1 MCTSIDSQSNVDI
14 VEIDAA
20 SYTGVDNIREIIE
33 KAQFLPSISKYKVY
47 IIDEVHMLSKGA
59 FNALLKILEEPPVHV
74 KFILATTEIHKV
86 PETILSRCQRY
97 DFRSIDADV
106 MRRHLQM
113 VAEKE
118 GIEIDSESL
127 DFIVSQASGGLR
139 NALSLF
145 EQLIIEGKITYA
157 HIVENYG
164 IPKKET
170 LEELY
175 TTLFEK
181 NAKAMTLFSEIVE
194 KYSLLVFFREFLFF
208 VKDQAL
214 ESMQD
219 AQKTRRHI
227 EILEHIETAYRNT
240 KHSVDVQTP
249 FFIGIL
255 KCISENEYSQLSSH
269 SETVPI
275 ASKPSLTISKPVQI
289 WEDSKNTDFSNVPES
304 IKPNTSPLPKNPEP
318 EKTSYEDIASVFA
331 TPSVSSEKTAFQKE
345 IFIETLKKL
354 TAPGALTMALKLS
367 TLQLS
372 DTTLKVFTTGK
383 LYFKNISTP
392 ESFELMQQAFQEMGF
407 WDITIEVV

>member
-1 MCTSIDSQSNVDI
+1 MTLYLTYRPKDFASLVGQDFIKTTLQTAVATGKLVGAYLFCGPRGTGKTSTARIFAKAMNCLDPQDGNPCGKCVMCTSIDSQSNVDI

-59 FNALLKILEEPPVHV
+59 FNALLKILEEPPAHV

-106 MRRHLQM
+106 MHRHLQM
-113 VAEKE
+113 VADKE

-127 DFIVSQASGGLR
+127 EFIVSQASGGLR

-145 EQLIIEGKITYA
+145 EQLVTDGKITYA
-157 HIVENYG
+157 HITENYG

-170 LEELY
+170 LQELY
-175 TTLFEK
+175 RYLYDKDSQATNLF
-181 NAKAMTLFSEIVE
+181 AEIAE

-214 ESMQD
+214 TTIQD
-219 AQKTRRHI
+219 AEKTRRHVD
-227 EILEHIETAYRNT
+227 ILEHIETAYRNT

-255 KCISENEYSQLSSH
+255 KCLSGNTAPMEIPKVVNISQKSAPTPPKDIPS
-269 SETVPI
+269 P
-275 ASKPSLTISKPVQI
+275 APKPKT
-289 WEDSKNTDFSNVPES
+289 
-304 IKPNTSPLPKNPEP
+304 EP
-318 EKTSYEDIASVFA
+318 TPPTPTPTSYEDIASVFA
-331 TPSVSSEKTAFQKE
+331 TPSVPGEKTAFQKE
-345 IFIETLKKL
+345 IFIGTLKKL
-354 TAPGALTMALKLS
+354 SAP
-367 TLQLS
+367 
-372 DTTLKVFTTGK
+372 
-383 LYFKNISTP
+383 
-392 ESFELMQQAFQEMGF
+392 
-407 WDITIEVV
+407 

>member
-33 KAQFLPSISKYKVY
+33 KAQFLPNTSRYKVY

-59 FNALLKILEEPPVHV
+59 FNALLKILEEPPAHV

-97 DFRSIDADV
+97 DFRSIDGDI
-106 MRRHLQM
+106 MKQHLQY

-118 GIEIDSESL
+118 GIEIDNESL
-127 DFIVSQASGGLR
+127 DFIVKQSAGWLR

-145 EQLIIEGKITYA
+145 EQLIVDGKILYQ
-157 HIVENYG
+157 HILENYG
-164 IPKKET
+164 IPQKDT
-170 LEELY
+170 LHELY
-175 TTLFEK
+175 TSLLNQDSQALKLFG
-181 NAKAMTLFSEIVE
+181 EIVE

-219 AQKTRRHI
+219 TQKTRRHI
-227 EILEHIETAYRNT
+227 DILEHIETAYRNT

-255 KCISENEYSQLSSH
+255 KCISKNEYSPLSSQW
-269 SETVPI
+269 ETVPVTR
-275 ASKPSLTISKPVQI
+275 KPSLISKPVPMQ
-289 WEDSKNTDFSNVPES
+289 EDGKNTDISNIPAS
-304 IKPNTSPLPKNPEP
+304 TKSNSSPLPKNPEP
-318 EKTSYEDIASVFA
+318 EITSYEDIASVFA
-331 TPSVSSEKTAFQKE
+331 SPSPVISTENAFRKE

-354 TAPGALTMALKLS
+354 SAPWVLMVALKCS
-367 TLQLS
+367 NLQFS
-372 DTTLKVFTTGK
+372 DITLKIFTTGK
-383 LYFKNISTP
+383 LYFKNLNTP
-392 ESFELMQQAFQEMGF
+392 ESIECMQKAFQEMGF
-407 WDITIEVV
+407 GEIMIEVV